1 MFGIGFSEIV
11 IIALVV
17 IVFVRPDDLPAFIRK
32 AGKFYG
38 QAKKTYGEIVSF
50 KDEFMREM
58 DVAAALKE
66 SETPKPQAE
75 NKKSEEKAAGEAM
88 QPPRPDAAPASD
100 ESPDEALLKVQE

>member
-1 MFGIGFSEIV
+1 MFGIGFSEIL

-32 AGKFYG
+32 LGRLYG
-38 QAKKTYGEIVSF
+38 QAKRAYSEIVTF

-66 SETPKPQAE
+66 AEKKPEKTKGETIQSPPQI
-75 NKKSEEKAAGEAM
+75 EA
-88 QPPRPDAAPASD
+88 PPAK
-100 ESPDEALLKVQE
+100 EGGDEAPPSVQE